1 MIENGSMLGFSIEII
16 REAERRV
23 GAQSNVTFLPFQ
35 RAVKTVQNRPERI
48 HPALYRNAKRE
59 DKYTWIVKYMSVNDV
74 FLTLKQP
81 VNNLDEARK
90 LDRIGVEA
98 GTAMDIYL
106 TSQGFENIERAER
119 AEINARKLERGRIDA
134 WALTDILAKWA
145 WKSTT
150 GSKKLVVGKPV
161 KSQDVYFV
169 GGKDFPV
176 DLAVKYRNAVNDMIS
191 ENLVDKIISKYE

>member
-1 MIENGSMLGFSIEII
+1 MIENGSMPGFSLEII

-145 WKSTT
+145 WKSAT

-191 ENLVDKIISKYE
+191 ENVVDKIISKYE